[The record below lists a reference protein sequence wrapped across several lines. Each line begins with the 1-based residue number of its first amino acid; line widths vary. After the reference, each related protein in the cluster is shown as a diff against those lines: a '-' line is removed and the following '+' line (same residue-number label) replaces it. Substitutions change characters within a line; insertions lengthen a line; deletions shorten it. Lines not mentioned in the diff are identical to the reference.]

1 MSIRLKPKK
10 NEIDSNNIFWTTMS
24 DLMLGL
30 SIIFITLFVL
40 AVTGFSR
47 QNMEVQKKQM
57 EMSKELVKKLNES
70 NIKADVDKMTGDV
83 RISDLDLFEVNSY
96 TLSPR
101 GKAYLGKLVPIY
113 INTIYSKKEIA
124 DNIQNIVIQG
134 YTDSQMYAGLKSKD
148 AQFMKNMEL
157 SLNRA
162 NAVANYMFL
171 TKFDKKYDSKL
182 MTSLTVEGRS
192 FNDPI
197 LVNGKEDFAKSR
209 RVELRLKLKK
219 WDIMEALGHAIKN
232 DK

>member
-96 TLSPR
+96 TLSPK
-101 GKAYLGKLVPIY
+101 GKTYLGKLVPIY
-113 INTIYSKKEIA
+113 IDTIYSKKEIA
-124 DNIQNIVIQG
+124 DNIQNIVVQG
-134 YTDSQMYAGLKSKD
+134 YTDSQMYSGLKSKD